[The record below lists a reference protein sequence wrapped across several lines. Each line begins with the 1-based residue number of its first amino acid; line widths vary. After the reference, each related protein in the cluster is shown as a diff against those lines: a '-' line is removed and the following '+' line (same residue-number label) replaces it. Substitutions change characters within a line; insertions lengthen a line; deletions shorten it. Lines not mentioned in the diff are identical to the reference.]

1 MDKPILELKNI
12 TKVYPGG
19 VVANKNVSFDLFEN
33 EIHALVG
40 ENGAGKST
48 LMKILFGM
56 EDANSGEIYLNG
68 ERVKINDANHAIDL
82 GIGMVHQHFM
92 LVPSFSVTE
101 NLQLGIEP
109 TKGLFIDEKKAKKI
123 TLELAQKYNFAIDPD
138 AKVSEINV
146 AMKQKVEIL
155 KVLLRGA
162 KILILDEPTAVLTPQ
177 ETEELFEQ
185 LRLLRESGH
194 SIIFITHKLK
204 EVKEISDRVSVLRDG
219 QMINTVKTEEV
230 TQREISKL
238 MVGRDIPKWESDRKN
253 KFEKSIF
260 KVRNLS
266 YKLGK
271 KEVLK
276 NINFDL
282 SKGQILGIA
291 GVEGNGQ
298 VELVK
303 MITKSLNLESGDVY
317 INNKSIKDLNIKD
330 LRIEGLSYIPEDRMQ
345 KGVAA
350 EASVEENII
359 ADKIILNQF
368 TTKGFLNA
376 KKMTSVAK
384 ELIDEYSVKT
394 NGPKEKVKS
403 LSGGNIQKVVV
414 ARETH
419 DNTKVLI
426 AEQPTRGVD
435 IGSIEFIHNQLISL
449 RDEGKAIL
457 LISADLEEVLKL
469 SDQILVMFE
478 GEVVAFYDNDESL
491 SEEKLGLSM
500 LGIERQNESEL
511 RRAILN
517 E

>member
-1 MDKPILELKNI
+1 MNKSILELKNI

-19 VVANKNVSFDLFEN
+19 VIANKNVSFDLYEN

-56 EDANSGEIYLNG
+56 EDANSGEIYLNNKKV
-68 ERVKINDANHAIDL
+68 EISDPNHAIDL

-101 NLQLGIEP
+101 NLQLGMEP
-109 TKGLFIDEKKAKKI
+109 TKGIFIDKKKAKEI
-123 TLELAQKYNFAIDPD
+123 TLNLAKKYNFQLDPD
-138 AKVSEINV
+138 AKVSQINV

-162 KILILDEPTAVLTPQ
+162 RILILDEPTAVLTPQ
-177 ETEELFEQ
+177 ETKELFSQ
-185 LRLLRESGH
+185 LRLLKENGH
-194 SIIFITHKLK
+194 SIIFISHKLK

-219 QMINTVKTEEV
+219 QMVKTIKTLDV
-230 TQREISKL
+230 SQREISKL
-238 MVGRDIPKWESDRKN
+238 MVGRDIPKWEMDHKYQFSKP
-253 KFEKSIF
+253 IF
-260 KVRNLS
+260 QVRNLT
-266 YKLGK
+266 YKVDEK
-271 KEVLK
+271 KVL
-276 NINFDL
+276 NNLSFDIN
-282 SKGQILGIA
+282 KGQILGIA

-303 MITKSLNLESGDVY
+303 LITKSLAINSGDVL
-317 INNKSIKDLNIKD
+317 INDKSIKNLSIGD
-330 LRIEGLSYIPEDRMQ
+330 LRKEGLSYIPEDRMQ
-345 KGVAA
+345 KGVAS
-350 EASVEENII
+350 EASVEENIV
-359 ADKIILNQF
+359 ADKIVLNEF
-368 TTKGFLNA
+368 SKNIFLKTKDITAFA
-376 KKMTSVAK
+376 KD
-384 ELIDEYSVKT
+384 LINEYSVKT

-419 DNTKVLI
+419 KNTKVLI

-435 IGSIEFIHNQLISL
+435 IGSIEFIHNQLIKL

-457 LISADLEEVLKL
+457 LVSADLEEIMKL
-469 SDQILVMFE
+469 SDQVVVMFE
-478 GEVVAFYDNDESL
+478 GEIVAFYDNNVDL

-500 LGIERQNESEL
+500 LGIEKQNESEL
-511 RRAILN
+511 RRAIN